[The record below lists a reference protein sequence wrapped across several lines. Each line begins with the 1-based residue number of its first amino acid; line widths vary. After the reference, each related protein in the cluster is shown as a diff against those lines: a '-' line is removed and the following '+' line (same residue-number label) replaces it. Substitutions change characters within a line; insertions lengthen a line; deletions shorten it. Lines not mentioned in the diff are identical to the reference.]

1 MLSARR
7 PAAWRLRKAA
17 ISLRSASRTYASITD
32 LSKFPKP
39 GERLHGFTLQRAQ
52 HIPELELTAVH
63 LLHDTTGADY
73 LHVARDDSNNV
84 FSIGFKTNP
93 PDATGVPHILEHT
106 TLCGSEKYPVRDPF
120 FKMLPRSLSNFMNA
134 FTSTDH
140 TTYPFATTNAQ
151 DFRNLMS
158 VYLDATLRPL
168 LNANDFT
175 QEGWRIGPE
184 NPLAAKDGSSAG
196 SKLVF
201 KGVVYNEMKGQMSDA
216 SYLYYIRFHEHLIPS
231 LHNSGGDPQKITDL
245 THKQLKEFHA
255 AHYHPS
261 NAKIFTYGDMSLE
274 EHAKYIGEQLSSF
287 SKISTDHDIKQPI
300 DLSAGPQEVT
310 VSGPTDPLIPA
321 EAQYKTSV
329 TWVVNETEDMVE
341 RFSLSILTSL
351 LLDGYGSPF
360 YKLIEN
366 GLGSDFT
373 PNTGF
378 SPNGMGATFS
388 VGLTGVEKDA
398 VPRVKEAIMETLK
411 ETRTNGFEAIKIEG
425 ILHQLEISLK
435 RKSAN
440 FGMGIMSR
448 VEGDWHNGID
458 PFDALAWQKTVDGFK
473 AKYAQ
478 EGYLEGLLEKYMLHG
493 NTLTFTMEPSST
505 YGTDLAEEEASRLA
519 SKIADVTRQFPSE
532 QEAAEHL
539 AKRELELLD
548 AQESARNQD
557 LSCLPTVHVDDIPRA
572 KPEKEL
578 RHSQVSKVRVQ
589 WREAA
594 TNGLTYFRAVHSLP
608 DNLSDELREL
618 IPLFSEALMRLG
630 TKKMSME
637 KLEEQIKLKTGGV
650 SIGYHSSTSPTS
662 LDGYEEGLVLSGY
675 ALDHNVPAMYDL
687 FRTLILD
694 TDFDSPEA
702 EKRIRELI
710 SSSASSAMDSVA
722 ESGHAYARKHAM
734 SNLTPEGRLRE
745 QISGLAQVKLT
756 TRLAT
761 YTEPGSLA
769 GIISNLKTLQSIAIS
784 NDSSL
789 RTAIICDPDSSSF
802 NERKLANFLSGLPS
816 RVPSVKGDNNTALS
830 MKWKNAKSFF
840 PLPYQVYYSGV
851 ALRTVPY
858 TSPQGAP
865 LQVLA
870 QLLTHKHL
878 HHEIREKGGA
888 YGGGAFAQGLGGAF
902 GFYSYR
908 DPNPQNTLKIINGA
922 GKWARDRT
930 WTDRD
935 IEEAKLSVFQSMDAP
950 ESVSQEGMTQFLS
963 GIDHTM
969 QQTRREQL
977 LDVSIADVKEAAEKW
992 LVNTEGRSVT
1002 VLGERQDWVTE
1013 PEWQFGSVKS
1023 EKQPDD
1029 KSQ

>member
-1 MLSARR
+1 
-7 PAAWRLRKAA
+7 
-17 ISLRSASRTYASITD
+17 
-32 LSKFPKP
+32 
-39 GERLHGFTLQRAQ
+39 
-52 HIPELELTAVH
+52 
-63 LLHDTTGADY
+63 
-73 LHVARDDSNNV
+73 
-84 FSIGFKTNP
+84 
-93 PDATGVPHILEHT
+93 
-106 TLCGSEKYPVRDPF
+106 
-120 FKMLPRSLSNFMNA
+120 MNA
-134 FTSTDH
+134 FTSSDH

-184 NPLAAKDGSSAG
+184 NPLAAKDGSSAD

-231 LHNSGGDPQKITDL
+231 LNNSGGDPQKITDL
-245 THKQLKEFHA
+245 THEQLKEFHA

-274 EHAKYIGEQLSSF
+274 GHAKYIGEQLSNF

-300 DLSAGPQEVT
+300 DLSGGPQEVT
-310 VSGPTDPLIPA
+310 VPGPTDPLIPA

-360 YKLIEN
+360 YKLIED

-398 VPRVKEAIMETLK
+398 VPKVKEAIMETLK
-411 ETRTNGFEAIKIEG
+411 ETRKNGFEAIKIEG

-519 SKIADVTRQFPSE
+519 SKIADVTKQFSSE
-532 QEAAEHL
+532 KEAAEHL

-572 KPEKEL
+572 KPEKEI
-578 RHSQVSKVRVQ
+578 RFSEVGKVKVQ

-594 TNGLTYFRAVHSLP
+594 TNGLTYFRAVHSF
-608 DNLSDELREL
+608 DNLPDELREL

-630 TKKMSME
+630 TNKMSME

-734 SNLTPEGRLRE
+734 SSLTPEGRLRE

-761 YTEPGSLA
+761 FTEPGSLA
-769 GIISNLKTLQSIAIS
+769 GVISNLKILQSIAIS

-816 RVPSVKGDNNTALS
+816 KVRSVKGNTNSALT

-888 YGGGAFAQGLGGAF
+888 YGGGAFAQGLAGVF

-908 DPNPQNTLKIINGA
+908 DPNPQNTLKIIDGA

-950 ESVSQEGMTQFLS
+950 ESVSQEGMTRFLS

-1002 VLGERQDWVTE
+1002 VLGERQDWATE
-1013 PEWQFGSVKS
+1013 AEWQFKSVKS
-1023 EKQPDD
+1023 EKEPED
-1029 KSQ
+1029 KSL

>member
-1 MLSARR
+1 
-7 PAAWRLRKAA
+7 
-17 ISLRSASRTYASITD
+17 
-32 LSKFPKP
+32 
-39 GERLHGFTLQRAQ
+39 
-52 HIPELELTAVH
+52 
-63 LLHDTTGADY
+63 
-73 LHVARDDSNNV
+73 
-84 FSIGFKTNP
+84 
-93 PDATGVPHILEHT
+93 
-106 TLCGSEKYPVRDPF
+106 
-120 FKMLPRSLSNFMNA
+120 MNA
-134 FTSTDH
+134 FTSSDH

-184 NPLAAKDGSSAG
+184 NPLAAKDGSSADP
-196 SKLVF
+196 KLVF

-245 THKQLKEFHA
+245 THEQLKNFHA
-255 AHYHPS
+255 VHYHPS

-274 EHAKYIGEQLSSF
+274 EHAKYIGEQLSKF
-287 SKISTDHDIKQPI
+287 SKISIDHDVKQPI
-300 DLSAGPQEVT
+300 DLSGGPQTVT
-310 VSGPTDPLIPA
+310 VLGPTDQLIPA

-329 TWVVNETEDMVE
+329 TWVINETDDMVE

-373 PNTGF
+373 PNSGF
-378 SPNGMGATFS
+378 NPNGMGATFS

-398 VPRVKEAIMETLK
+398 VPKVKDAIMETLK
-411 ETRTNGFEAIKIEG
+411 ETRKNGFEKIKIEG

-458 PFDALAWQKTVDGFK
+458 PFDALAWQKTVNGFK
-473 AKYAQ
+473 ARYAQ

-493 NTLTFTMEPSST
+493 NTLTFTMEPSLN
-505 YGTDLAEEEASRLA
+505 YGIDLAEEEASRLA
-519 SKIADVTRQFPSE
+519 SKIADVTKQFASE
-532 QEAAEHL
+532 KEATEYLAE
-539 AKRELELLD
+539 RELELLD

-557 LSCLPTVHVDDIPRA
+557 LSCLPSVHVGDIPRI
-572 KPEKEL
+572 KPQKEI
-578 RHSQVSKVRVQ
+578 RYSQVGNVKIQ

-594 TNGLTYFRAVHSLP
+594 TNGLTYFRAVHSFENLP
-608 DNLSDELREL
+608 DELREL
-618 IPLFSEALMRLG
+618 IPLFSDALMRLG
-630 TKKMSME
+630 TKKLSME
-637 KLEEQIKLKTGGV
+637 ELEEQIKLKTGGV
-650 SIGYHSSTSPTS
+650 SISYHSSTSPTT
-662 LDGYEEGLVLSGY
+662 LDGYEEGLILSGY
-675 ALDHNVPAMYDL
+675 ALDDNVPAMYDL
-687 FRTLILD
+687 FRTLILE
-694 TDFDSPEA
+694 TDFDSLEA

-722 ESGHAYARKHAM
+722 ESGHAYARKYAM
-734 SNLTPEGRLRE
+734 SSLTPEGRLRE
-745 QISGLAQVKLT
+745 QISGLTQVQLT
-756 TRLAT
+756 TRLAAL
-761 YTEPGSLA
+761 TEPGSLA
-769 GIISNLKTLQSIAIS
+769 DVISKLKILQSISVS
-784 NDSSL
+784 NDTSL

-802 NERKLANFLSGLPS
+802 NERKLANFLAGLPS
-816 RVPSVKGDNNTALS
+816 KVRSFSANDTIMAAPTSRNT
-830 MKWKNAKSFF
+830 KSFF
-840 PLPYQVYYSGV
+840 PLPYQVYYSGIS
-851 ALRTVPY
+851 LRTVPY
-858 TSPQGAP
+858 ASPQGAP

-888 YGGGAFAQGLGGAF
+888 YGGGAFAQGLGGVF

-908 DPNPQNTLKIINGA
+908 DPNPLNTLNIINDA
-922 GKWARDRT
+922 GVWARDRT

-963 GIDHTM
+963 SVDHDM
-969 QQTRREQL
+969 QQRRREQL
-977 LDVSIADVKEAAEKW
+977 LDVSIADVKEAADQW
-992 LVNTEGRSVT
+992 LVKNEGRST
-1002 VLGERQDWVTE
+1002 AVLGERQNWVQY
-1013 PEWQFGSVKS
+1013 PEWNIKYLNADETAKDIATREGGEKLASGAALASAGVLPNEALSHEPLQDLSTASSGTPSQSSEPSLSLGSS
-1023 EKQPDD
+1023 N
-1029 KSQ
+1029 